1 MNRYPAVVPLADIS
15 IARTNVSTGANKENQ
30 ASGLIRFPLF
40 SNEKLVFFGKISGD
54 FVLLDHK

>member
-40 SNEKLVFFGKISGD
+40 SNEKLGLFFWQNQWGFCPIRS
-54 FVLLDHK
+54 

>member
-40 SNEKLVFFGKISGD
+40 SNEKLVFLAKSVGILSY
-54 FVLLDHK
+54 

>member
-40 SNEKLVFFGKISGD
+40 SNEKLFFFGKISGD